1 MVLREYKDIE
11 YMFPEE
17 EEEGDLSSFADED
30 YEIEEVE
37 DSLDL
42 VRSDYAAKDEARF
55 DGDLINYYLAKC
67 RETPLLD
74 ANEEKV
80 LGGYIEEGRYLSRLE
95 QKRMSKR
102 GYKPDGLE
110 ITCVL
115 LNRFRRQ
122 RKLFEAVCHYLM
134 LPESGM
140 ITDRISQPELRNAID
155 GVIDQQL
162 CDSMAATMGID
173 VNQSYKEL
181 VQLSL
186 DSRLIPWHLAGDM
199 TAIDK
204 MDKFEEKL
212 ESERFRNALET
223 KKSELNYYFESI
235 KERSNQAADQLTQAN
250 LRLVVSVAKKYS
262 SSRHM
267 TLLDLI
273 QEGNIGLM
281 RAVWKFDHRKGYK
294 FSTYA
299 TWWVRQAITRA
310 IAEQSRTVRL
320 PVHMIEAIR
329 KLAKTRQLFWQEYGR
344 EPTKKELASKMEVST
359 RKIDILRKVGSE
371 VMISLETPIGDEG
384 SQLGDFIKDYETPR
398 PEEQADGIL
407 LGEQLKEA
415 MSSLTARERR
425 IIETRFGLDTGY
437 GKTLEEIGVEF
448 GLTKERIRQIE
459 KEALAKLRHPTRS
472 RKLTDY
478 L

>member
-1 MVLREYKDIE
+1 MVLKEYKDLEDI
-11 YMFPEE
+11 FPDD
-17 EEEGDLSSFADED
+17 EEGIASDDDNFD
-30 YEIEEVE
+30 VE
-37 DSLDL
+37 DITVDLDL
-42 VRSDYAAKDEARF
+42 IRPELTAKDETRF

-74 ANEEKV
+74 ADEEKV
-80 LGGYIEEGRYLSRLE
+80 LGSYIEEGRYLTKLE
-95 QKRMSKR
+95 QKWNSAH
-102 GYKPDGLE
+102 GYPPQGTDILW
-110 ITCVL
+110 VL
-115 LNRFRRQ
+115 LNRFR
-122 RKLFEAVCHYLM
+122 KLKKIFTEARDYL
-134 LPESGM
+134 LISAESS
-140 ITDRISQPELRNAID
+140 IVDQVSQPELRDAID
-155 GVIDQQL
+155 GVIDSKL
-162 CDSMAATMGID
+162 CDDLASAMRID
-173 VNQSYKEL
+173 ANQLYKNL

-186 DSRLIPWHLAGDM
+186 DTRLIPWHLLGNLASINSM
-199 TAIDK
+199 ETFEKEID
-204 MDKFEEKL
+204 
-212 ESERFRNALET
+212 SPRFRVELDG
-223 KKSELNYYFESI
+223 KKIESKYYFESV
-235 KERSNQAADQLTQAN
+235 KGRADQAADKLTQAN

-262 SSRHM
+262 ASRHM
-267 TLLDLI
+267 SLLDLI

-329 KLAKTRQLFWQEYGR
+329 KLAKTRQMFWQEYGR
-344 EPTKKELASKMEVST
+344 EPTKKELASRMEVST
-359 RKIDILRKVGSE
+359 RKIDMLRKVGSE
-371 VMISLETPIGDEG
+371 VIISLETPIGEEG
-384 SQLGDFIKDYETPR
+384 SQLGDFIKDYENPR
-398 PEEQADGIL
+398 PEEQADSAL

-415 MSSLTARERR
+415 METLSARERR

-437 GKTLEEIGVEF
+437 GRTLEEIGVEF

>member
-11 YMFPEE
+11 YIFPE
-17 EEEGDLSSFADED
+17 DED
-30 YEIEEVE
+30 TDSFEDEDFEVE
-37 DSLDL
+37 EIVDSLEL
-42 VRSDYAAKDEARF
+42 MRSDFALKDEAKF

-67 RETPLLD
+67 RETPLLN

-95 QKRMSKR
+95 QKWITKN
-102 GYKPDGLE
+102 GTKPDGLE
-110 ITCVL
+110 IVRIL
-115 LNRFRRQ
+115 LTRFQ
-122 RKLFEAVCHYLM
+122 KQKKLFEEVRRYLM
-134 LPESGM
+134 L
-140 ITDRISQPELRNAID
+140 TDGGSIPDQVSQTELRNAID

-162 CDSMAATMGID
+162 CDSVAAGMGID
-173 VNQSYKEL
+173 INQSYKEL

-186 DSRLIPWHLAGDM
+186 DSRLIPWHLTGDLSFVDTM
-199 TAIDK
+199 G
-204 MDKFEEKL
+204 KFEKEV
-212 ESERFRNALET
+212 ESERFRGRLEE
-223 KKSELNYYFESI
+223 KKRELNYYFESI
-235 KERSNQAADQLTQAN
+235 KERSNQAADQLTQSN

-262 SSRHM
+262 SSRNM

-344 EPTKKELASKMEVST
+344 EPTKKELASKMEVSP
-359 RKIDILRKVGSE
+359 RKIEMLRKVGSE
-371 VMISLETPIGDEG
+371 VMISLETPIGEEG

-398 PEEQADGIL
+398 PEEQADSAL

-415 MSSLTARERR
+415 MESLTARERR

>member
-1 MVLREYKDIE
+1 MVLKEYKDIE
-11 YMFPEE
+11 NVFSEDE
-17 EEEGDLSSFADED
+17 DIDSFEDED
-30 YEIEEVE
+30 YEVEEIV
-37 DSLDL
+37 DSLDMMK
-42 VRSDYAAKDEARF
+42 SDFALKGEAKF

-80 LGGYIEEGRYLSRLE
+80 LGGSIEEGRYLSRLE
-95 QKRMSKR
+95 QKCVTRN
-102 GYKPDGLE
+102 GNKPDGLDVAS
-110 ITCVL
+110 IL
-115 LNRFRRQ
+115 LNRFRKQ
-122 RKLFEAVCHYLM
+122 KKLFEGVRRYLM
-134 LPESGM
+134 LLDEGSVPEQV
-140 ITDRISQPELRNAID
+140 SQAELRNAID

-162 CDSMAATMGID
+162 CDSMAAGLGID
-173 VNQSYKEL
+173 INQSYKEL

-186 DSRLIPWHLAGDM
+186 DSRLTPWHLIGDLSL
-199 TAIDK
+199 IDT
-204 MDKFEEKL
+204 MGKFEKEVD
-212 ESERFRNALET
+212 SERFRGKLEE

-344 EPTKKELASKMEVST
+344 EPTKKELALKMEVST
-359 RKIDILRKVGSE
+359 RKIEMLRKVGSE

-384 SQLGDFIKDYETPR
+384 SQLGDFIKDHDTPR
-398 PEEQADGIL
+398 PEEQADSAL
-407 LGEQLKEA
+407 LSEQLKKA
-415 MSSLTARERR
+415 MEFLTARERR

-437 GKTLEEIGVEF
+437 GRTLEEIGVEF

-459 KEALAKLRHPTRS
+459 KEALAKLRHPNRS

>member
-1 MVLREYKDIE
+1 MVLKEYKDLENIFPDDDEEIGSGDEE
-11 YMFPEE
+11 Y
-17 EEEGDLSSFADED
+17 DIDDIADD
-30 YEIEEVE
+30 
-37 DSLDL
+37 LDL
-42 VRSDYAAKDEARF
+42 IRPEFIVKDEARF

-67 RETPLLD
+67 RETPLLN

-80 LGGYIEEGRYLSRLE
+80 LGSYIEEGRYLAKLE
-95 QKRMSKR
+95 QKWTSAH
-102 GYKPDGLE
+102 GYQPQGTDILW
-110 ITCVL
+110 VL
-115 LNRFRRQ
+115 LNRFS
-122 RKLFEAVCHYLM
+122 KLKKIFTEVRYYLM
-134 LPESGM
+134 LSSESS
-140 ITDRISQPELRNAID
+140 IVDQVSQPELRDAID
-155 GVIDQQL
+155 GVIDPKL
-162 CDSMAATMGID
+162 CDDVAAVVKVDAT
-173 VNQSYKEL
+173 QLYKNL

-186 DSRLIPWHLAGDM
+186 DTRLIPWHLLGNLASISSLE
-199 TAIDK
+199 AFENEIDS
-204 MDKFEEKL
+204 L
-212 ESERFRNALET
+212 RFRE
-223 KKSELNYYFESI
+223 ELDGKNIEAKYYFESI
-235 KERSNQAADQLTQAN
+235 KGRADHAADQLTQAN

-262 SSRHM
+262 ASRHM
-267 TLLDLI
+267 SLLDLI

-344 EPTKKELASKMEVST
+344 EPTKKELASRMEVTT
-359 RKIDILRKVGSE
+359 RKIDMLRKVGSE
-371 VMISLETPIGDEG
+371 VIISLETPIGEEG
-384 SQLGDFIKDYETPR
+384 SQLGDFIKDYENPR
-398 PEEQADGIL
+398 PEEQADSAL

-415 MSSLTARERR
+415 METLTARERR

-437 GKTLEEIGVEF
+437 GRTLEEIGVEF

>member
-1 MVLREYKDIE
+1 MVLKEYRDLEDI
-11 YMFPEE
+11 FPDDEE
-17 EEEGDLSSFADED
+17 EIGSGDAEF
-30 YEIEEVE
+30 EVE
-37 DSLDL
+37 DIADELDL
-42 VRSDYAAKDEARF
+42 IRPEFIVKDEARF

-67 RETPLLD
+67 RETPLLN

-80 LGGYIEEGRYLSRLE
+80 LGAYIEEGRYLAKLE
-95 QKRMSKR
+95 QKWNSAH
-102 GYKPDGLE
+102 GYPPQGTDILW
-110 ITCVL
+110 VL
-115 LNRFRRQ
+115 LNRFL
-122 RKLFEAVCHYLM
+122 KLKKVFTEVRDYL
-134 LPESGM
+134 LLSAESS
-140 ITDRISQPELRNAID
+140 IVDQVSQPELRDAID
-155 GVIDQQL
+155 GVIDPKL
-162 CDSMAATMGID
+162 CDDIAFAMGVD
-173 VNQSYKEL
+173 TNQLYKNL

-186 DSRLIPWHLAGDM
+186 DTRLIPWHLLGNLASINSM
-199 TAIDK
+199 ETLEK
-204 MDKFEEKL
+204 EMDSTRYRVDLDGK
-212 ESERFRNALET
+212 NIET
-223 KKSELNYYFESI
+223 KYYFESV
-235 KERSNQAADQLTQAN
+235 KGRADQAADQLTQAN

-262 SSRHM
+262 ASRHM
-267 TLLDLI
+267 SLLDLI

-359 RKIDILRKVGSE
+359 RKIDMLRKVGSE
-371 VMISLETPIGDEG
+371 VIISLETPIGEEG
-384 SQLGDFIKDYETPR
+384 SQLGDFIKDYENPR
-398 PEEQADGIL
+398 PEDQADSAL

-415 MSSLTARERR
+415 METLSARERR

-437 GKTLEEIGVEF
+437 GRTLEEIGVEF

>member
-1 MVLREYKDIE
+1 MVLKEYKDLEDI
-11 YMFPEE
+11 FPDDEE
-17 EEEGDLSSFADED
+17 EIESGDDEFDGDDFTAD
-30 YEIEEVE
+30 
-37 DSLDL
+37 LDFIRPEL
-42 VRSDYAAKDEARF
+42 TIKDEARF

-67 RETPLLD
+67 RETPLLNAD
-74 ANEEKV
+74 EEKV
-80 LGGYIEEGRYLSRLE
+80 LGSYIEEGRYLTKLE
-95 QKRMSKR
+95 QKWNSAH
-102 GYKPDGLE
+102 GYQPQGTDILW
-110 ITCVL
+110 VL
-115 LNRFRRQ
+115 LNRFR
-122 RKLFEAVCHYLM
+122 KLEKIFTEVRDYL
-134 LPESGM
+134 LISAESS
-140 ITDRISQPELRNAID
+140 IVDQVSQPELRDAID
-155 GVIDQQL
+155 GVIDPKL
-162 CDSMAATMGID
+162 CDDLASAVKID
-173 VNQSYKEL
+173 TNQLYKNL

-186 DSRLIPWHLAGDM
+186 DTRLIPWHLLGNLASINSM
-199 TAIDK
+199 EA
-204 MDKFEEKL
+204 FEE
-212 ESERFRNALET
+212 EIDSPRFRV
-223 KKSELNYYFESI
+223 ELDGKNIESKYYFDSI
-235 KERSNQAADQLTQAN
+235 KGRADQAADQLTQAN

-262 SSRHM
+262 ASRHM
-267 TLLDLI
+267 SLLDLI

-329 KLAKTRQLFWQEYGR
+329 KLAKTRQMFWQEYGR
-344 EPTKKELASKMEVST
+344 EPTKKELASRMEVST
-359 RKIDILRKVGSE
+359 RKIDMLRKVGSE
-371 VMISLETPIGDEG
+371 VIISLETPIGEEG
-384 SQLGDFIKDYETPR
+384 SQLGDFIKDYENPR
-398 PEEQADGIL
+398 PEEQADSAL

-415 MSSLTARERR
+415 METLSARERR

-437 GKTLEEIGVEF
+437 GRTLEEIGVEF